1 MNLLQCHDGTQQDIS
16 TGNSGDFY
24 EFFVSW
30 RGLTICLLFTLISAL
45 TPSAAHAQSARTLGL
60 RATQTVTGL
69 STPTSALTSENVAV
83 NFGGSRPA
91 AVNARQQQKVADVR
105 PMAVTVREYG
115 AGTMSKAEIVT
126 AAKAIMSPAKANQIA
141 TVIKSVM
148 AQGKV
153 GSGVFIYEQQVR
165 PKGVTRDMKLAWGVT
180 VTETG
185 HVFAGDPKVVDSDP
199 TTVYMLYTSLAAET
213 GLPQTWT
220 YADAGVLKWQLRKR
234 DGTAATAWQSIYT
247 GGAFDESSVD
257 SEFKI
262 NCLANKLTSG
272 CPNAYVDAKT
282 LMKETESI
290 AAIIDYVRKVTPAYS
305 ESQDPSS
312 GETIYQPQ
320 MAVSYDRRE
329 YDRTGCS
336 AGSFR
341 NVGRRGYTLKTTVD
355 RYQMTESESTATLVN
370 RFEGTSLSPT
380 ENFDLSKTL
389 VVASQSLSNQVID
402 SFSNE
407 LVPSSSVL
415 GLQYLAPVTTTSTST
430 GANNLQLESTQS
442 DMAMS
447 WVPGG
452 NGTYSL
458 YLGTIA
464 DNYWGWGWGKTYD
477 RSMSFNISNKDWY
490 TNFTLAGA
498 WFEDWLLVQVNGV
511 TVYVGPYGGDRLEV
525 IDPGDDGES
534 DRYYRVSVQ
543 VYENFRWHVETR
555 GDWYFGLNVDL
566 RPYLRSGQNTIFMR
580 TVVAGWGEG
589 AIRIDATSCLT
600 D

>member
-1 MNLLQCHDGTQQDIS
+1 
-16 TGNSGDFY
+16 
-24 EFFVSW
+24 
-30 RGLTICLLFTLISAL
+30 
-45 TPSAAHAQSARTLGL
+45 
-60 RATQTVTGL
+60 
-69 STPTSALTSENVAV
+69 
-83 NFGGSRPA
+83 
-91 AVNARQQQKVADVR
+91 
-105 PMAVTVREYG
+105 
-115 AGTMSKAEIVT
+115 
-126 AAKAIMSPAKANQIA
+126 
-141 TVIKSVM
+141 
-148 AQGKV
+148 
-153 GSGVFIYEQQVR
+153 
-165 PKGVTRDMKLAWGVT
+165 
-180 VTETG
+180 
-185 HVFAGDPKVVDSDP
+185 
-199 TTVYMLYTSLAAET
+199 
-213 GLPQTWT
+213 
-220 YADAGVLKWQLRKR
+220 
-234 DGTAATAWQSIYT
+234 
-247 GGAFDESSVD
+247 
-257 SEFKI
+257 
-262 NCLANKLTSG
+262 
-272 CPNAYVDAKT
+272 
-282 LMKETESI
+282 MKETESI

-329 YDRTGCS
+329 YHRTGCS

-464 DNYWGWGWGKTYD
+464 DNYWGWACCKTYD

-490 TNFTLAGA
+490 TNFTLAGV
-498 WFEDWLLVQVNGV
+498 WFDDWLLVQVNGV

-525 IDPGDDGES
+525 IDRGEDTES
-534 DRYYRVSVQ
+534 DMYDRFSVQ
-543 VYENFRWHVETR
+543 VYENFRWHVQTR